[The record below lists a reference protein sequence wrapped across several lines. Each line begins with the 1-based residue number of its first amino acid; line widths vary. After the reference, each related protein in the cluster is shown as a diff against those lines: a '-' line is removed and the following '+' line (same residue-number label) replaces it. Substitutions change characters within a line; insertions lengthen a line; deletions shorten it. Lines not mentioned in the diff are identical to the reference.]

1 MALLFI
7 IGIIL
12 WIWAEIAAFIAI
24 GGEFGAILTIIG
36 IFVTAM
42 VGMWLLRT
50 QGRAVMASLQG
61 QVSRGEAPVTS
72 VAAGVS
78 ILGGAVLM
86 LIPGYLTDAAGLI
99 MFMPVIRT
107 VIGAMLL
114 KWVTSRGGF
123 MMRAESPFARSPFA
137 RSPFGQGRAGAQ
149 NFGSGPFGEGGF
161 HNSGTE
167 DGFAKHDFGPGRAG
181 RGGAGRDH
189 AKDDDIIEGEFE
201 ERDHPKRRI
210 DRPSDNDK
218 AGRDDHE

>member
-42 VGMWLLRT
+42 IGMWLLRT
-50 QGRAVMASLQG
+50 QGRAVTASLQG
-61 QVSRGEAPVTS
+61 QLSRGEAPVHS
-72 VAAGVS
+72 MAAGVS

-86 LIPGYLTDAAGLI
+86 LIPGYLTDAAGLV

-114 KWVTSRGGF
+114 KWVTARGSV
-123 MMRAESPFARSPFA
+123 MMRAGGPC
-137 RSPFGQGRAGAQ
+137 GG
-149 NFGSGPFGEGGF
+149 GPFGGSGQGFGGQ
-161 HNSGTE
+161 
-167 DGFAKHDFGPGRAG
+167 GFGGQGFGPQ
-181 RGGAGRDH
+181 GAGPGNAD
-189 AKDDDIIEGEFE
+189 DDDIIEGEFE
-201 ERDHPKRRI
+201 ERDRSSRRI
-210 DRPSDNDK
+210 DS
-218 AGRDDHE
+218 E

>member
-42 VGMWLLRT
+42 IGMWLLRT
-50 QGRAVMASLQG
+50 QGRAVMSSLQG
-61 QVSRGEAPVTS
+61 QVSRGEAPVAS
-72 VAAGVS
+72 MAAGVS

-86 LIPGYLTDAAGLI
+86 LIPGYLTDAAGLV

-114 KWVTSRGGF
+114 KWVTTRGNV
-123 MMRAESPFARSPFA
+123 MMRAA
-137 RSPFGQGRAGAQ
+137 SPFGGGFSGASGEGFRGPGSGGQRSGGQG
-149 NFGSGPFGEGGF
+149 FGSRGFGSQETGP
-161 HNSGTE
+161 GTE
-167 DGFAKHDFGPGRAG
+167 GN
-181 RGGAGRDH
+181 
-189 AKDDDIIEGEFE
+189 DDIIEGEFE
-201 ERDHPKRRI
+201 ERDRPPRRI
-210 DRPSDNDK
+210 D
-218 AGRDDHE
+218 GE

>member
-24 GGEFGAILTIIG
+24 GGEFGVILTIIG

-42 VGMWLLRT
+42 IGMWLLRT

-61 QVSRGEAPVTS
+61 QVSRGEAPVAS
-72 VAAGVS
+72 MAAGVS

-86 LIPGYLTDAAGLI
+86 LIPGYLTDAAGLV

-114 KWVTSRGGF
+114 KWVTTRGNV
-123 MMRAESPFARSPFA
+123 MMRAA
-137 RSPFGQGRAGAQ
+137 SPFGGGFSGGSSKGFGNRESGSQGFGTQ
-149 NFGSGPFGEGGF
+149 GFGSRQ
-161 HNSGTE
+161 T
-167 DGFAKHDFGPGRAG
+167 GPGNEG
-181 RGGAGRDH
+181 
-189 AKDDDIIEGEFE
+189 DDDIIEGEFE
-201 ERDHPKRRI
+201 ERDRPPRRI
-210 DRPSDNDK
+210 D
-218 AGRDDHE
+218 GE

>member
-42 VGMWLLRT
+42 IGMWLLRT
-50 QGRAVMASLQG
+50 QGRAVMSSLQG
-61 QVSRGEAPVTS
+61 QVSRGEAPVAS
-72 VAAGVS
+72 MAAGVS

-86 LIPGYLTDAAGLI
+86 LIPGYLTDAAGLV

-114 KWVTSRGGF
+114 KWVTTRGNV
-123 MMRAESPFARSPFA
+123 MMRAA
-137 RSPFGQGRAGAQ
+137 SPFGDRSSGATGKGFGNQGFDTHG
-149 NFGSGPFGEGGF
+149 FGSQQ
-161 HNSGTE
+161 T
-167 DGFAKHDFGPGRAG
+167 GPGNEG
-181 RGGAGRDH
+181 
-189 AKDDDIIEGEFE
+189 DDDIIEGEFE
-201 ERDHPKRRI
+201 ERDRPPRRI
-210 DRPSDNDK
+210 D
-218 AGRDDHE
+218 GE